1 MPNKTNPNVLK
12 AMKRYHAKQM
22 LENPEYRRKKIHEC
36 QEVTNKTKTFE
47 ENRK

>member
-22 LENPEYRRKKIHEC
+22 LENPEYRKK
-36 QEVTNKTKTFE
+36 KSMS
-47 ENRK
+47 